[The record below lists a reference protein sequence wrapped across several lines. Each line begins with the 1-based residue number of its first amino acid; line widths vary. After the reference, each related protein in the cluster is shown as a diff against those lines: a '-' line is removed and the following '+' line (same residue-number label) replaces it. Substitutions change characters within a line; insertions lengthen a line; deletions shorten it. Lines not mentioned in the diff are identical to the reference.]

1 MCQPV
6 ALYQPIALPPDFDG
20 IDMIALAKTAHQPC
34 ERCGRSG
41 GVIVRDGGVFCEHC
55 GFNSQPR
62 VAAKLKHRRRIAAK
76 VKRERR
82 AAAERRPVRVRVM
95 PMPTSTRP
103 REHRAAS
110 RGNGGGRDGSGK
122 RDDGG
127 GGGDDDGGGGS
138 DPPPPPQRSRAGRVL
153 ERGRQ
158 P

>member
-6 ALYQPIALPPDFDG
+6 ALYQPIALLPDFDG
-20 IDMIALAKTAHQPC
+20 INMIALATTATEPC
-34 ERCGRSG
+34 EHCGHKHS
-41 GVIVRDGGVFCEHC
+41 VIVRDGGVFCEHC

-62 VAAKLKHRRRIAAK
+62 VAAKLKHRRRVAAK

-95 PMPTSTRP
+95 RP

-122 RDDGG
+122 RDDGSG
-127 GGGDDDGGGGS
+127 SDSDGDGGGGE
-138 DPPPPPQRSRAGRVL
+138 PPPSRLITVAACDRDREPLAG
-153 ERGRQ
+153 GAS
-158 P
+158 